1 MFNQNTFK
9 KFRKNRAPN
18 NVALINF
25 LDDKSKYLK
34 VEIIIGYCKGHGCII
49 LFSNF
54 DGLW

>member
-9 KFRKNRAPN
+9 KFRKNRASN

-25 LDDKSKYLK
+25 FDDKSEYLK
-34 VEIIIGYCKGHGCII
+34 VEIVIGYCKCHGCII

-54 DGLW
+54 DGL